1 MPLHLSADFFIRQ
14 RRLSGWTE
22 QNLAVDGINR
32 FTTARISPDIQI
44 TQSHCNFAAPFQ
56 CSIEHPA
63 PTTLVLYGVSGICQF
78 STKNHQCTV
87 RPGDLWVMQTA
98 GEPLQRFTPA
108 NQICAMQ
115 VVKCSTQ
122 RLYATTMP
130 PTKNTFQLCRI
141 ARQSRPLVGF
151 QRLFDNPLDTAVDKL
166 MAESQALEL
175 LAYSLNLMPAEAPS
189 QPPAG
194 TPDTLHRATELLT
207 ADLCSP
213 PSLGALAKAT
223 GMSHARLNREF
234 KHCFG
239 TTVFGWLRQH
249 RMNLAKHQL
258 KHSRREI
265 TEIAMQL
272 GYSSA
277 SHFSSSFRQHNG
289 CTPLQYR
296 INPA

>member
-1 MPLHLSADFFIRQ
+1 MPLHLSADFFIKQRQ
-14 RRLSGWTE
+14 LSGWFE

-44 TQSHCNFAAPFQ
+44 TRSHCNFTDSCQ
-56 CSIEHPA
+56 CCIEHPA
-63 PTTLVLYGVSGICQF
+63 PTTLVLYGISGICQF
-78 STKNHQCTV
+78 STENHQCTV

-98 GEPLQRFTPA
+98 EEPLQRLTPA

-122 RLYATTMP
+122 RLYDTAIPALIP
-130 PTKNTFQLCRI
+130 PFRLCRI
-141 ARQSRPLVGF
+141 ARQSQPPVGF
-151 QRLFDNPLDTAVDKL
+151 QRLFNNPLSTAIDKL

-175 LAYSLNLMPAEAPS
+175 LAHSLNLMQAEAPP

-194 TPDTLHRATELLT
+194 ASDTLHLATELLT

-213 PSLGALAKAT
+213 PSLEALAKAT
-223 GMSHARLNREF
+223 GMSHVRLNREF
-234 KHCFG
+234 KLYFG
-239 TTVFGWLRQH
+239 NTVFGWLRQH
-249 RMNLAKHQL
+249 RMSLARHQL
-258 KHSRREI
+258 RHSRREI
-265 TEIAMQL
+265 TEIALQL

-296 INPA
+296 INAA